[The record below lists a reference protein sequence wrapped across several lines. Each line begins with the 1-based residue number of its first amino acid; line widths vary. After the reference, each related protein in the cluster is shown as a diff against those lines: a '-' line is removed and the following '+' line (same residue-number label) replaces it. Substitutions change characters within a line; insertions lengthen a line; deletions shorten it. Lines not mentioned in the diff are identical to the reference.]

1 MNYCR
6 TIVNFFSKLNDW
18 KSEDKLQNVGVQNEV
33 LPVAIFQLFSNDMS
47 LKSATQQAMSNEP
60 TARTKI
66 TK

>member
-6 TIVNFFSKLNDW
+6 TIVNFFSTLNDW